1 MFPPQLIMAMMNDLA
16 QGGMTGDIHG
26 FPPNMPPPHGPM
38 GVEGQL
44 STEST

>member
-16 QGGMTGDIHG
+16 QGGMRGEMSG
-26 FPPNMPPPHGPM
+26 FPPNMPPPPHGPT

-44 STEST
+44 II